1 MSSKE
6 IKIQSYDDLK
16 QYFHPER
23 RSMIHC
29 AVQRRPIW
37 LPKYRHHYIV
47 LAHTWSPEDGCQIIH
62 YASHTTHSCVKG
74 KVSLERYSNEN
85 IKNDI
90 RAGLYVYEICKYPQ
104 SETEYSEAFTRFEKR
119 NNETK
124 FSIAFNN
131 CEHLVYDILTGS
143 PVSYQVKNATGLTS
157 WLIGIIDSRVEY
169 LLELF
174 TFIYV
179 RTYLWDVHF
188 SVNVQLETMTL
199 EILKVDYLH
208 KRKMWFTLELLFS
221 FMERIGKHRATDKS
235 NSNVVVSTLC
245 WNLKYVRVHAECV
258 TQPFINYP
266 ERRCEPSFSTGE
278 EILKDLVRSA
288 LSKYGLFVLWVP
300 RLVVLGSKISSTYKE
315 CKSLDSSLQENRISQ
330 EDCKREKRRIQIL
343 CIVTF
348 FHKYWITFSLDTL
361 VQ

>member
-1 MSSKE
+1 MSSTE
-6 IKIQSYDDLK
+6 IKIQSYEDLK

-47 LAHTWSPEDGCQIIH
+47 LGHTWSPEDGCQIIH

-119 NNETK
+119 NNETN

-143 PVSYQVKNATGLTS
+143 PVSYQVKNATAITK
-157 WLIGIIDSRVEY
+157 WLIEIIDNRVEY
-169 LLELF
+169 LLQLL

-179 RTYLWDVHF
+179 RTYLWDVHV
-188 SVNVQLETMTL
+188 SLHGQLETMTL
-199 EILKVDYLH
+199 EIIKIDYLH

-245 WNLKYVRVHAECV
+245 WNLKYVRVRAECV
-258 TQPFINYP
+258 TQPFINYL
-266 ERRCEPSFSTGE
+266 ERRCEPSFLTAE
-278 EILKDLVRSA
+278 DILKDLVRNV
-288 LSKYGLFVLWVP
+288 LSEHGLFVLWVP
-300 RLVVLGSKISSTYKE
+300 RLLFLGSKISTTYKE
-315 CKSLDSSLQENRISQ
+315 CKSLDSSLQENRIA
-330 EDCKREKRRIQIL
+330 KR
-343 CIVTF
+343 IVKAKKEEYKCYVSVTL
-348 FHKYWITFSLDTL
+348 FHKYRITFSLDTL